1 MTRIQLWT
9 CFAVAVGFGVF
20 PLRAQQPSNA
30 FPGTRLSLD
39 ELRQQMFHVSA
50 GRRLKPA
57 SWPGG
62 ARVAV
67 GLSFDVDNATAT
79 LATGNLDYEVISRGE
94 YGAVD
99 GLPRIL
105 RLLERHQVPA
115 SFFIPAVSALLHPR
129 MIKDIQASKLAHEIG
144 VHGWIHERLPA
155 LNDEKE
161 EQRLLTQSI
170 ESLTTLTGKR
180 PVGYRA
186 PSWKLSKWTPGQIR
200 AAGLLYDSSLMAS
213 DDAYEI
219 LIDGKPTGLVELPI
233 ERILDD
239 FPYFGGGA
247 DGSTP
252 SLADVYEV
260 FQSEFDVA
268 YEEGGAVSA
277 HHAPAHHGPSIA
289 GGAARQTD
297 PLYEGQAWRVACDTR
312 TYRATRERLNEQLR
326 PALQSPWLEST
337 GDILVDVRLSPLKPA
352 DALLPAAEL
361 LAARDGHSHDRRRPA
376 TTGSAA
382 TVAGVVTAVDV

>member
-1 MTRIQLWT
+1 MTRILVWT
-9 CFAVAVGFGVF
+9 CLAVAVGVGVF
-20 PLRAQQPSNA
+20 PLRAQQPANA

-39 ELRQQMFHVSA
+39 ELRRQMFHVSA
-50 GRRLKPA
+50 GRRLKPT

-115 SFFIPAVSALLHPR
+115 SFFIPAVAALLHPG
-129 MIKDIQASKLAHEIG
+129 MIKDIQSSKLAHEIG

-170 ESLTTLTGKR
+170 ESLTKLTGKR

-186 PSWKLSKWTPGQIR
+186 PSWKLSGWTPGQVK
-200 AAGLLYDSSLMAS
+200 AAGFLYDSSLMAS

-219 LIDGKPTGLVELPI
+219 LVDGTPTGLVELPI

-268 YEEGGAVSA
+268 HEEGG
-277 HHAPAHHGPSIA
+277 
-289 GGAARQTD
+289 
-297 PLYEGQAWRVACDTR
+297 LYLLTMHPHIMGHRSRVALLDR
-312 TYRATRERLNEQLR
+312 LIRYMKSKPGVWLATHEQ
-326 PALQSPWLEST
+326 
-337 GDILVDVRLSPLKPA
+337 I
-352 DALLPAAEL
+352 
-361 LAARDGHSHDRRRPA
+361 ARHVKGPI
-376 TTGSAA
+376 GS
-382 TVAGVVTAVDV
+382 